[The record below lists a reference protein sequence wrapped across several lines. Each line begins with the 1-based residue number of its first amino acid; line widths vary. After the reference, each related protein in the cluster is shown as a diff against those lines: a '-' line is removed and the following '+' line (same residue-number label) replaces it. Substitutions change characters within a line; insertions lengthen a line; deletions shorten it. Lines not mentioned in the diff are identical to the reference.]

1 MIRSMIATE
10 DDLTPQ
16 TVRALRQSLG
26 LSQPEFWAAAHAS
39 KGIGMRTEAGEAVG
53 KPYRRLIFLQ
63 HVIGLNV
70 DCTDPENV
78 ATLRA
83 LAALQGDTA
92 ALLRAGTTRA
102 QLERA
107 RDKINEAI
115 QAIEGI
121 SSS

>member
-1 MIRSMIATE
+1 MIQNMIQTE
-10 DDLTPQ
+10 DDLTPA

-39 KGIGMRTEAGEAVG
+39 KGVGMRSEAGEAVG

-63 HVIGLNV
+63 HVVGLNV

-78 ATLRA
+78 ETLRA

-92 ALLRAGTTRA
+92 ALIRVGATRA
-102 QLERA
+102 KLERV

-115 QAIEGI
+115 QAIDGI
-121 SSS
+121 TGS